1 MALHHSNGNEK
12 LLEIITYLSN
22 NKHFN
27 PNLGGGRGGKQNIFD
42 SFYEWLLHA
51 MWKGSKKLERWVESE
66 YTCTT
71 DQDHQ
76 KMSNIADYC
85 SKFEDIYSM
94 VNPLLINYDT

>member
-1 MALHHSNGNEK
+1 MALHHSKGNEK

-66 YTCTT
+66 YTLHHWPRSSENE
-71 DQDHQ
+71 Q
-76 KMSNIADYC
+76 
-85 SKFEDIYSM
+85 YSR
-94 VNPLLINYDT
+94 LLQ